1 MSAFISKCKQQIQW
15 FIDKPALVMVIAVVI
30 LFFGIFRMREN
41 NSSAGMYTIVII
53 AVFLF
58 IWALGQ
64 MTGLGFGMSF

>member
-15 FIDKPALVMVIAVVI
+15 FIDKPALVMIIAVII
-30 LFFGIFRMREN
+30 LFF
-41 NSSAGMYTIVII
+41 GMYTIVVI